1 MMNDR
6 ASIGPLFVVLFLIIF
21 GGLLIGIFGTVI
33 AAVWNTDTA
42 INSLMV
48 YFWYFLAIF
57 LLICLIIYAIV
68 RGQRER

>member
-6 ASIGPLFVVLFLIIF
+6 ASIGPLFVVIFLIIF

-33 AAVWNTDTA
+33 AAVWNTDTT

-48 YFWYFLAIF
+48 YVWYFLAVFI
-57 LLICLIIYAIV
+57 LICLVMYAIV
-68 RGQRER
+68 KGQREK